1 MCVTSQFQL
10 DKKTKFEI
18 VPFSPMSIVKNILK
32 TKIYKYIYIYMSI
45 LKWLGTYSGRAG
57 NKNKS
62 KIDTVSL
69 MKIHQK
75 ENTSKKI
82 HQKK

>member
-1 MCVTSQFQL
+1 
-10 DKKTKFEI
+10 
-18 VPFSPMSIVKNILK
+18 MSIV
-32 TKIYKYIYIYMSI
+32 
-45 LKWLGTYSGRAG
+45 KWLGTYSGRAG

-75 ENTSKKI
+75 ENMIVDDHVFFAGGQMVMLSC
-82 HQKK
+82 